1 MRRSDRKTPGRP
13 KTGRKPGTAASAADT
28 RREKTTGKSGLIKK
42 AGRYSTFAVLALVVV
57 YLGFQAVRFFGS
69 PYQTEAVFSYSTGDT
84 LPVNGLFVRD
94 EKQIEG
100 AAQGIRMVAVSNAAK
115 VPAGTEVAY
124 VYQNEADVDA
134 VREIAVLDAHIRLLQ
149 QASDPAVINSVHPDV
164 LSQQALERIS
174 ALTGLAPGQK
184 LDGMTEMKNDVLRL
198 LSLKNIATGREEG
211 FADKIAQLKQ
221 QREKLQ
227 KEVSSSPA
235 VITAPAT
242 GYYVGSSDGYEQKVT
257 PASLKGLTPAQIDG
271 YLAAEIHSDSTSY
284 GKLIGDF
291 HWYFAFAASAEQ
303 AGHFKPGQSL
313 SLDFAKT
320 GVPKVK
326 ATVESVTADES
337 SGRSTVVLA
346 SDYLVPAL
354 LEGRTAPATVV
365 FNTYSG
371 LRISPE
377 AVRFVDGEKGVFIK
391 QNELARF
398 KKIED
403 IYENNDFVICKE
415 HPEDSEYLQL
425 FDEVIIGGKDLYDKK
440 PLY

>member
-1 MRRSDRKTPGRP
+1 MRRSGLKTPKFP
-13 KTGRKPGTAASAADT
+13 KTGRQSGKAAPAADV
-28 RREKTTGKSGLIKK
+28 RREKSAGKGRLFKK
-42 AGRYSTFAVLALVVV
+42 AGRYSTFAVLALIVV

-84 LPVNGLFVRD
+84 MPVNGLFVRE

-100 AAQGIRMVAVSNAAK
+100 AAQGIRMYAVSDAAK

-149 QASDPAVINSVHPDV
+149 QASDPAAINSVHPDV

-174 ALTGLAPGQK
+174 ALTDLAPGQK
-184 LDGMTEMKNDVLRL
+184 LNGLAEMKNDILRL
-198 LSLKNIATGREEG
+198 ISLKNIATGREES
-211 FADKIAQLKQ
+211 FADKILQLQQ

-227 KEVSSSPA
+227 KSVSSSPV
-235 VITAPAT
+235 VITAPET
-242 GYYVGSSDGYEQKVT
+242 GYYVSSSDGYEQELTV
-257 PASLKGLTPAQIDG
+257 ASLKSLTPAQIDG
-271 YLAAEIHSDSTSY
+271 YLDAEIHSDDASY

-291 HWYFAFAASAEQ
+291 HWYFAFAVSAEQ
-303 AGHFKPGQSL
+303 AGQFKPGQSL

-326 ATVESVTADES
+326 ASVESVTADET
-337 SGRSTVVLA
+337 SGRSTVILV

-354 LEGRTAPATVV
+354 LEGRTSSATVV
-365 FNTYSG
+365 FNTYTG
-371 LRISPE
+371 LRVSPE
-377 AVRFVDGEKGVFIK
+377 AVRFVDGEKGVFVK
-391 QNELARF
+391 QNQLARF

-403 IYENNDFVICKE
+403 TYESDDFVICEE